1 MIKLFRRR
9 KTGPTCDQVMEVL
22 QSYLDG
28 EIDVETARAVAAH
41 LDECDQCGPEA
52 QVYAHIKVS
61 LRERSAPVDAEV
73 LAGLEAFGRR
83 LAAGES

>member
-9 KTGPTCDQVMEVL
+9 KSQPTCGEVIEVL

-28 EIDVETARAVAAH
+28 EVDAETARSVAAH
-41 LDECDQCGPEA
+41 LEICADCGPEA
-52 QVYAHIKVS
+52 QVYRDIKQS
-61 LRERSAPVDAEV
+61 LRNRSAPVDPTV

-83 LAAGES
+83 LAAGE